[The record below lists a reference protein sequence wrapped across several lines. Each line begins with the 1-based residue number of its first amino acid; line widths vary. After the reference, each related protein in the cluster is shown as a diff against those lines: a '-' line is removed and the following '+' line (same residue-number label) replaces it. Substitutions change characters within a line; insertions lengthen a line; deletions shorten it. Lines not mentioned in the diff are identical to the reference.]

1 MEAVVLSLID
11 IYICGDTGLA
21 NFDNQEELKHLKNL
35 SDR

>member
-1 MEAVVLSLID
+1 MEVVVRALID
-11 IYICGDTGLA
+11 ISIFGDTGLA